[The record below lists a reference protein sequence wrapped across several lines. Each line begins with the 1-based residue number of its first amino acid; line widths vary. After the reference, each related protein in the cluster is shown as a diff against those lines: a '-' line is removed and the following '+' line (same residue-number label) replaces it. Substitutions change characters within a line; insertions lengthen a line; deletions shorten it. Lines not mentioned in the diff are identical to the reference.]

1 MSLPKLGSLEMALGS
16 VLTDHFENA
25 QNPHETIYR
34 IWLLLNAG
42 SIAGAPS
49 IVAMESPKIDKL
61 KYN

>member
-1 MSLPKLGSLEMALGS
+1 MSLTKPNSLETALDS
-16 VLTDHFENA
+16 ILTEHFENA

-34 IWLLLNAG
+34 IWLLRNAG

-49 IVAMESPKIDKL
+49 IAAMESPKIDKL

>member
-1 MSLPKLGSLEMALGS
+1 MSFPKSNCLETALGS
-16 VLTDHFENA
+16 ILTDHFENA

-49 IVAMESPKIDKL
+49 IVAIEPPSIDKS